1 VAGNLAGFPDAG
13 PLLNLHKRTDL
24 GAIPDLA
31 AIEIGEITDNHILA
45 QLDIRRD
52 TAERGAL
59 RSRSG
64 ILD

>member
-1 VAGNLAGFPDAG
+1 
-13 PLLNLHKRTDL
+13 LNLHKRTDL